1 MLAITALIL
10 TAFVST
16 AGISMIVLLG
26 GDIVQAAVG
35 LFSTW
40 LHAALFIPKDFRK
53 DFRKKPTWT
62 PMQQSGKLIEFCL
75 EPKKSA

>member
-53 DFRKKPTWT
+53 KPTWT